1 MKPVRRTYEN
11 QLCIPNRLCPLC
23 KRRAISSLDFSS
35 DFFHSCIVGVRIR
48 LLRLQ
53 LSQFSVCQQG
63 NIFRQS
69 SCDAGIGIIHNQCF
83 QNSSTSVFPNSLAKG
98 DASNAGSN
106 FFPSALN
113 STDAFSNR
121 NYNIDIGFRY
131 LLVIKL
137 AKKYLSDFIT
147 TYRTQLCC
155 SHSVEYVA
163 EFPLHDAC
171 SNHKPLP
178 YRR

>member
-11 QLCIPNRLCPLC
+11 QLCISNRLCPLF
-23 KRRAISSLDFSS
+23 KRRTISFLNLSS

-69 SCDAGIGIIHNQCF
+69 SCDAGIGIEYDQSF
-83 QNSSTSVFPNSLAKG
+83 QGNSPLSPNSLVKG
-98 DASNAGSN
+98 DTSNAGSN
-106 FFPSALN
+106 FFPSNLN
-113 STDAFSNR
+113 STDAFANR
-121 NYNIDIGFRY
+121 NYNIDISFRY